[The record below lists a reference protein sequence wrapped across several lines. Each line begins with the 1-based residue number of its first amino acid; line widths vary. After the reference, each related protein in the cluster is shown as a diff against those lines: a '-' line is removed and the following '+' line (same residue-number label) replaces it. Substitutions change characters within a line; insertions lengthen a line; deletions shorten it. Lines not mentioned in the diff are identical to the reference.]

1 MRNNTGLKCRVFT
14 LLSFRM
20 GLADR
25 HYMREPTSHW
35 RFSATVLLVIVL
47 AVAFIFQ
54 QAIPRNFQGEYLAL
68 SLYGL
73 KHGFVWQLLSFQF
86 LHANLLHLLFND
98 FTLWMFGRE
107 VEEVLGKPRF
117 LTLYFLSGA
126 IGGLIQALLALVS
139 FNLFGGAVVG
149 ASAGIFG
156 VVAAFAMIAPNR
168 VLTMLMFFIIPIS
181 MKAQVLLW
189 VEAAA
194 ALIGMF
200 LPNLMGLHI
209 AHAAHL
215 GGILTG
221 VAFMKFSLTASDDN
235 WSPFESRRRKRE
247 LIKAVSI
254 KIPKWPHG
262 STESPGEATREEFIS
277 REVDP
282 ILDKISQHGIQS
294 LTEQE
299 RKILEAARNKM
310 AKR

>member
-1 MRNNTGLKCRVFT
+1 MRNNTGLKCPGFT
-14 LLSFRM
+14 LLSFTM

-35 RFSATVLLVIVL
+35 RFSATVSLVIVL
-47 AVAFIFQ
+47 AVAFVFQ
-54 QAIPRNFQGEYLAL
+54 KTIINPNFEGTYLAL
-68 SLYGL
+68 SLDGL
-73 KHGFVWQLLSFQF
+73 KRGFVWQVLSFQF
-86 LHANLLHLLFND
+86 LHANLLHLLFNG

-126 IGGLIQALLALVS
+126 IGGLVQALLALIS
-139 FNLFGGAVVG
+139 DNLFGGTVVG

-156 VVAAFAMIAPNR
+156 VVAAYAMIAPNR
-168 VLTMLMFFIIPIS
+168 ELTMLAFFIIPINI
-181 MKAQVLLW
+181 KAKMLLW
-189 VEAAA
+189 FSV
-194 ALIGMF
+194 ALAVVGIF
-200 LPNLMGLHI
+200 LPNLVGPQV

-221 VAFMKFSLTASDDN
+221 VVFMKFSLSVPESAWN
-235 WSPFESRRRKRE
+235 PFESKRRKRE

-254 KIPKWPHG
+254 KIPKWPAAEG
-262 STESPGEATREEFIS
+262 SGDATQEEFIS

-299 RKILEAARNKM
+299 RKILEKARNKM

>member
-1 MRNNTGLKCRVFT
+1 
-14 LLSFRM
+14 M

-25 HYMREPTSHW
+25 HYMREPSSHW
-35 RFSATVLLVIVL
+35 RFSATVTLVILLV
-47 AVAFIFQ
+47 VAFILQ
-54 QAIPRNFQGEYLAL
+54 NAIIPGNFQVRYLAL
-68 SLYGL
+68 SLNGL
-73 KHGFVWQLLSFQF
+73 KHGFVWQLLTFQF
-86 LHANLLHLLFND
+86 LHEGPLHLIFNG
-98 FTLWMFGRE
+98 FALWMFGRE

-117 LTLYFLSGA
+117 LALYFLSGV
-126 IGGLIQALLALVS
+126 IGGLLQVLLALVS
-139 FNLFGGAVVG
+139 FNLFGGSVVG

-156 VVAAFAMIAPNR
+156 VVAAFAMITPNR
-168 VLTMLMFFIIPIS
+168 MLLMFFVIPMRAII
-181 MKAQVLLW
+181 LLW
-189 VEAAA
+189 GSIAFSILGIIFSGRSGDHV
-194 ALIGMF
+194 
-200 LPNLMGLHI
+200 

-221 VAFMKFSLTASDDN
+221 VAFIKLSLTAPEGAWN
-235 WSPFESRRRKRE
+235 PFESKRRKRE
-247 LIKAVSI
+247 LIRAVSI

-262 STESPGEATREEFIS
+262 SAEAPGEVSQQEFIS